1 MGREFETRLFA
12 GDTPLQHDIIWKTRA
27 PPYTTHLHTATSLII
42 KILNFVQVD
51 SRYYLGKYFEIWG
64 VHLKML
70 HRYMT
75 ATDLLN
81 LNFPPRSNV
90 FPWYWLLAKSY
101 RIDHFANPATEWE
114 LHICQKSRSKTS
126 SWNHHL
132 TAFAVPHHKYVV
144 ALLMPTAAEDF
155 SLDEK
160 SRVMPPRHEIPPI
173 PFQTLSAPSMVLRA

>member
-126 SWNHHL
+126 SWNQQ
-132 TAFAVPHHKYVV
+132 A
-144 ALLMPTAAEDF
+144 ALLLLCLICSRTFNADGGGRLLIGWEVKSDATKTRDTAN
-155 SLDEK
+155 
-160 SRVMPPRHEIPPI
+160 
-173 PFQTLSAPSMVLRA
+173 PFPDT